1 MDKTGIEYSVPLRSM
16 WKRFHD
22 WTVRMH
28 SQDAGKFYDVAYQY
42 ALTRPTQMERQT
54 VILQLN
60 LWHKDYKGEF
70 LHVWFEQKELYDFL
84 QNDVALKELESIK
97 QYLAANGDHLTEKD
111 TYDPSIEYNFVRHDI
126 ALHVPYLE
134 EGYAFSFCL
143 MPDNTIGI
151 FFADDDGAGQI
162 HESEY
167 NIVKSR
173 KDEDSKAVERNFR
186 FAVNLLA
193 YMECFPE
200 CVRDGVPATNN
211 ETVFQ
216 SKGRNVRLGISEKIM
231 EDGQK
236 GAKRPHMRKGYFKC
250 LSSDFYKNKRGQII
264 FVRETMVKGKSKTV
278 DMSDDERKVEKFKC
292 TGGIKNATL

>member
-1 MDKTGIEYSVPLRSM
+1 MDNIGIKYSVPLRSM
-16 WKRFHD
+16 WERFHD
-22 WTVRMH
+22 WSIRMH
-28 SQDAGKFYDVAYQY
+28 SQDAEAFYDFAYNY
-42 ALTRPTQMERQT
+42 ALSRPTKVEQQA
-54 VILQLN
+54 VALQLN
-60 LWHKDYKGEF
+60 FWHKDSKGEF

-97 QYLAANGDHLTEKD
+97 QYLNVNGDHLTEKD
-111 TYDPSIEYNFVRHDI
+111 LYDPSISYNYVRNDI

-143 MPDNTIGI
+143 MPDNTIAI
-151 FFADDDGAGQI
+151 FFADDDGVGQI

-173 KDEDSKAVERNFR
+173 KDEDSKAAERNFR

-200 CVRDGVPATNN
+200 CVREGVPTTNN
-211 ETVFQ
+211 ETVYQ
-216 SKGRNVRLGISEKIM
+216 SKGRNIRLGTSEKVM
-231 EDGQK
+231 EEGQK

-278 DMSDDERKVEKFKC
+278 DMSEDESKIDEFKH
-292 TGGIKNATL
+292 T